1 MARRPMPPGTWGHI
15 KVTQKAPRT
24 WEASCWYCD
33 WDGVRKRMRRTG
45 PTKTAAEAELKKAL
59 ANLGDEARSGLITR
73 DTRVRRVAELY
84 TQHMREERAAGR
96 LSANSLRIY
105 TGYIKNWIVPKLGT
119 LTIGQLTIITAE
131 NFIKGVHANRSL
143 ETAQS
148 ARSVL
153 GSICRFAQKHKA
165 ISVNP
170 VRLADKLKAKPED
183 NKPIRA
189 MNLDE
194 RVELRTKLAE
204 FCRSKQTDSKG
215 RSLGRRGQVWM
226 ALPSLMDVMLATG
239 VRIGEIIACDGGD
252 ADLTQRTVSFNH
264 HIDRVPG
271 KGLERKPG
279 RKAGDPGLVLAMPD
293 WSVPTWRAL
302 KLASGGGPL
311 FASWSGGWLDPNT
324 LMHRFREAFDEC
336 GFDWVTS
343 RVWRKTVALVMKEA
357 GLSTD
362 AIADQLGNTRRVVE
376 KHYVPKT
383 SQNPQAK
390 AALDGMWKA
399 Q

>member
-1 MARRPMPPGTWGHI
+1 MARRPMPPGTWGEI
-15 KVTQKAPRT
+15 RT
-24 WEASCWYCD
+24 RKLGPDRYEADVWYCD

-45 PTKTAAEAELKKAL
+45 KSKTAAKEKLKEGL
-59 ANLGDEARSGLITR
+59 ANLGDEARSGVVTR

-84 TQHMREERAAGR
+84 AQHLREEHAAGR
-96 LSANSLRIY
+96 LSANSLRNY
-105 TGYIKNWIVPKLGT
+105 VSYINNWIVPKLGM
-119 LTIGQLTIITAE
+119 LTIGHLTVITAE
-131 NFIKGVHANRSL
+131 NFIKGVHDKRSL
-143 ETAQS
+143 DAAQS

-153 GSICRFAQKHKA
+153 GSVCRFAMKHKA

-183 NKPIRA
+183 NKPVRA

-194 RVELRTKLAE
+194 RIELREKLAE
-204 FCRSKQTDSKG
+204 FCQSKQVDSKG
-215 RSLGRRGQVWM
+215 RSLGRRGLVWL
-226 ALPSLMDVMLATG
+226 ALPDLMDVMLATG
-239 VRIGEIIACDGGD
+239 VRIGEIIACDGDD
-252 ADLTQRTVSFNH
+252 ADLTRRAVSFNH
-264 HIDRVPG
+264 HIERVPA
-271 KGLERKPG
+271 KGLVRKPG
-279 RKAGDPGLVLAMPD
+279 RKAGDAGLVLAMPD
-293 WSVPTWRAL
+293 WSVPTWRRL
-302 KLASGGGPL
+302 KLTSGGGPL
-311 FASWSGGWLDPNT
+311 FASWNGGWLDPNT
-324 LMHRFREAFDEC
+324 LMHRLREAFDEC

-343 RVWRKTVALVMKEA
+343 RVWRKTVALIMKEA

-383 SQNPQAK
+383 SENPKAK